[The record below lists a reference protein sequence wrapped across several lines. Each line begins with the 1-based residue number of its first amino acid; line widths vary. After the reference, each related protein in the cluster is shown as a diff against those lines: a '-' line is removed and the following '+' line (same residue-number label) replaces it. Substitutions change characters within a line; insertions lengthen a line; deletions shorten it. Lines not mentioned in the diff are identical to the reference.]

1 MKLTY
6 RVSSGVDALETLIV
20 EGNAEHILIGT
31 VNSATSSTVVFT
43 EWLSIDGTTKL
54 ALSPEMTIMM
64 WLSLTQ
70 GMVAD
75 ERISLEVRTM
85 ASAVV
90 NGIRDMYGKEK
101 VH

>member
-43 EWLSIDGTTKL
+43 E
-54 ALSPEMTIMM
+54 
-64 WLSLTQ
+64 
-70 GMVAD
+70 
-75 ERISLEVRTM
+75 
-85 ASAVV
+85 
-90 NGIRDMYGKEK
+90 
-101 VH
+101 

>member
-1 MKLTY
+1 
-6 RVSSGVDALETLIV
+6 
-20 EGNAEHILIGT
+20 
-31 VNSATSSTVVFT
+31 
-43 EWLSIDGTTKL
+43 
-54 ALSPEMTIMM
+54 MM

-90 NGIRDMYGKEK
+90 NGIRDMYGEEK